1 MSWEDI
7 VKAVPNELK
16 EFIER
21 SRGYLES
28 FKDEMDFFYSRQNDV
43 GLLKL
48 LDEADKSYESLNDI
62 IFEIMEFLEVLEE
75 NKSEMQDRL
84 Q

>member
-16 EFIER
+16 EFIET
-21 SRGYLES
+21 SREHLYA
-28 FKDEMDFFYSRQNDV
+28 FKDEMDYFYSRQNDV

-48 LDEADKSYESLNDI
+48 LDEADKSYESLNDLM
-62 IFEIMEFLEVLEE
+62 FEMMEFLEVLEE
-75 NKSEMQDRL
+75 NKSEMQEEL

>member
-28 FKDEMDFFYSRQNDV
+28 FKDEMDFFIH
-43 GLLKL
+43 GK
-48 LDEADKSYESLNDI
+48 
-62 IFEIMEFLEVLEE
+62 M
-75 NKSEMQDRL
+75 M
-84 Q
+84 